1 MHAEEAAGERTLG
14 VYKEHCIC
22 KSDYAAQEDRHSCGK
37 LCLKGTDMAE
47 TTIKDIAKQCGVGI
61 STVSRAIN
69 NHPDINPE
77 TRRMIMQVIEE
88 TGFIPNNSARNLK
101 RTDAKCIAVL
111 VKGITNPFFSSMI
124 RIIEEET
131 QRNRYALVL
140 RHVEAY
146 EDEVDVALELEKEKR
161 LRGIVFLGGMFTH
174 SEEKLSKLNVPFIF
188 STIGV
193 DISDRIGRVEFSNI
207 AVDDKLESK
216 KMTGYLLDLG
226 HRSIALVAEKP
237 EEAIGRRRV
246 EGYREAFAERGI
258 PVPEQL
264 ICYVQEDIDHYS
276 MENGYITVK
285 KLLESGGKVTAIYA
299 TADSL
304 AIGACRAVLEAGKRI
319 PGDISV
325 AGYDGI
331 EMGEYYNPKLTTIKQ
346 PVEEMAKKTIR
357 VLFDVIAGREE
368 HQQIIFPA
376 ELVVRESTGSCAHRE
391 G

>member
-1 MHAEEAAGERTLG
+1 
-14 VYKEHCIC
+14 
-22 KSDYAAQEDRHSCGK
+22 
-37 LCLKGTDMAE
+37 MAE
-47 TTIKDIAKQCGVGI
+47 ITIKDIAKQCGVGI

-77 TRRMIMQVIEE
+77 TRKKIMEVIEE

-111 VKGITNPFFSSMI
+111 VKGITNPFFSNMI

-131 QRNRYALVL
+131 QRRKYALVL
-140 RHVEAY
+140 RHVEAH

-161 LRGIVFLGGMFTH
+161 LRGIVFLGGRFAH

-193 DISDRIGRVEFSNI
+193 DITDRIGRVEFSNI

-216 KMTGYLLDLG
+216 KMTEYLLELG
-226 HRSIALVAEKP
+226 HRNVAIIVEKP
-237 EEAIGRRRV
+237 ERPVGRLRM
-246 EGYREAFAERGI
+246 EGYREAYEERGL
-258 PVPEQL
+258 VVSEDM
-264 ICYVQEDIDHYS
+264 ICYVQDDIDSYS
-276 MENGYITVK
+276 MANGYITAK
-285 KLLESGGKVTAIYA
+285 KLMESEMGEKVTAIYA
-299 TADSL
+299 TSDSL
-304 AIGACRAVLEAGKRI
+304 AIGACRAVLEAGKKI
-319 PGDISV
+319 PEDISV

-357 VLFDVIAGREE
+357 LLLDVIGERQE

-376 ELVVRESTGSCAHRE
+376 ELVVRESTGKCRS
-391 G
+391 

>member
-1 MHAEEAAGERTLG
+1 MERKNT
-14 VYKEHCIC
+14 
-22 KSDYAAQEDRHSCGK
+22 AR
-37 LCLKGTDMAE
+37 LCYRVKGMDMAE
-47 TTIKDIAKQCGVGI
+47 ITIKDIAKKCGVGI

-77 TRRMIMQVIEE
+77 TRKMIMQVIEE

-111 VKGITNPFFSSMI
+111 VKGITNPFFSNMI

-131 QRNRYALVL
+131 QRSRYALVL
-140 RHVEAY
+140 RHVEAH

-161 LRGIVFLGGMFTH
+161 LRGIVFLGGRFTH
-174 SEEKLSKLNVPFIF
+174 SEEKIGKLNVPFIF

-193 DISDRIGRVEFSNI
+193 EITDQMGRVEFSNI
-207 AVDDKLESK
+207 AVDDRLESR
-216 KMTGYLLDLG
+216 KMTEYLLDLG
-226 HRSIALVAEKP
+226 HRRIAFITERP
-237 EEAIGRRRV
+237 EEPIGRRRM
-246 EGYREAFAERGI
+246 EGYQEAFVGRGLS
-258 PVPEQL
+258 VPEDL
-264 ICYVQEDIDHYS
+264 ICYVQEEIDHYS
-276 MENGYITVK
+276 MENGYITTK
-285 KLLESGGKVTAIYA
+285 KLLESGEEVTAIYA
-299 TADSL
+299 SADLL

-319 PGDISV
+319 PEDISV

-357 VLFDVIAGREE
+357 VLLDVIAGREE

-376 ELVVRESTGSCAHRE
+376 QLVVGESTAQV
-391 G
+391 